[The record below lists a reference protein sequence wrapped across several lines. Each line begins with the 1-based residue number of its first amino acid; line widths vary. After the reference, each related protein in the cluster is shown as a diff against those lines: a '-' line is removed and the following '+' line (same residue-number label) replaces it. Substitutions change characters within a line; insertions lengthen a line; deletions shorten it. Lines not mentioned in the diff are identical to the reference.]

1 MQELCYT
8 RGLGDLLQTKVCLR
22 PVKHTTCTHFD
33 AKSRTILFFLH
44 QLFAIC
50 NNLIKIQIVL
60 QQCGCC
66 NDTVSL
72 RRLWIIF
79 HFIFPNLVVCCFI
92 KQMRLTQFTLSAA
105 SLLSMIQLLC
115 WIIKFLCLFVTKM
128 QQLHLSGTSPHN
140 RYVPVSCCFNQKT
153 KQALNIYNSLF
164 QP

>member
-1 MQELCYT
+1 MWESCYT
-8 RGLGDLLQTKVCLR
+8 WDLGCFLQGQVCLG

-60 QQCGCC
+60 QQCCYC
-66 NDTVSL
+66 SDTVSL
-72 RRLWIIF
+72 RRFWILF
-79 HFIFPNLVVCCFI
+79 YFIFPNLVVCCFV

-105 SLLSMIQLLC
+105 LLLSMIQLLC

-128 QQLHLSGTSPHN
+128 Q
-140 RYVPVSCCFNQKT
+140 
-153 KQALNIYNSLF
+153 
-164 QP
+164 

>member
-1 MQELCYT
+1 MWESCYT
-8 RGLGDLLQTKVCLR
+8 WDLGYLLQTQVCLG
-22 PVKHTTCTHFD
+22 PVKRTTCTHFD

-60 QQCGCC
+60 QQCCCC

-79 HFIFPNLVVCCFI
+79 YFIFPNLVVCCFV
-92 KQMRLTQFTLSAA
+92 KQMRLTQFTSSAA
-105 SLLSMIQLLC
+105 LLLSMILHLC

-128 QQLHLSGTSPHN
+128 QQRHLSGTSPHN
-140 RYVPVSCCFNQKT
+140 RYVPVTCRFSN
-153 KQALNIYNSLF
+153 ALLLTS
-164 QP
+164 